1 MPEVRKRHE
10 SGRNAMGI
18 VNRALIL
25 ACGNSLRGDDA
36 VGLHVVRELRAGLC
50 EPETVIQAS
59 TQWTP
64 EQAEAIS
71 EAEVVIFVDASAVL
85 PTGAVQSK
93 RISPKPEAPSSFS
106 HSCSPEGLLSLARQ
120 IYGVVPSAAFLITI
134 GAQSFEF
141 SEELSEA
148 VKLAIPEALAQIKAV
163 LSGVSLPSE
172 ESRAQST
179 SS

>member
-1 MPEVRKRHE
+1 M
-10 SGRNAMGI
+10 
-18 VNRALIL
+18 NRALIL

-36 VGLHVVRELRAGLC
+36 VALHVARELRAGLC

-59 TQWTP
+59 TQWAP

-71 EAEVVIFVDASAVL
+71 EAELVIFVDASAIL

-93 RISPKPEAPSSFS
+93 SISPRLEQPGSFS
-106 HSCSPEGLLSLARQ
+106 HNCSPEGLLAMAKQL
-120 IYGVVPSAAFLITI
+120 YGMMPSSAFLITI

-148 VKLAIPEALAQIKAV
+148 AKVAIPEALAQIKV
-163 LSGVSLPSE
+163 ILSGVSLSAERPRAKPS
-172 ESRAQST
+172 

>member
-1 MPEVRKRHE
+1 
-10 SGRNAMGI
+10 

-36 VGLHVVRELRAGLC
+36 VALHVARELRAGLC

-59 TQWTP
+59 TQWAP

-71 EAEVVIFVDASAVL
+71 EAELVIFVDASAIL

-93 RISPKPEAPSSFS
+93 SISPRLEQPGSFS
-106 HSCSPEGLLSLARQ
+106 HNCSPEGLLAMAKQL
-120 IYGVVPSAAFLITI
+120 YGMMPSSAFLITI

-148 VKLAIPEALAQIKAV
+148 AKVAIPEALAQIKV
-163 LSGVSLPSE
+163 ILSGVSLSAERPRAKPS
-172 ESRAQST
+172 

>member
-1 MPEVRKRHE
+1 
-10 SGRNAMGI
+10 

-36 VGLHVVRELRAGLC
+36 VALHVARELRAGLC
-50 EPETVIQAS
+50 EPQTVIHSS
-59 TQWTP
+59 TQWAP
-64 EQAEAIS
+64 EQAESIS
-71 EAEVVIFVDASAVL
+71 EVEVVIFVDASAVL

-93 RISPKPEAPSSFS
+93 RVSPKPDAPSSFS
-106 HSCSPEGLLSLARQ
+106 HSCSPEGLLALAEQLYR
-120 IYGVVPSAAFLITI
+120 VVPSDAFLITI

-148 VKLAIPEALAQIKAV
+148 VKLAIPEALAQIKAI

-172 ESRAQST
+172 EPRAK
-179 SS
+179 SSSS

>member
-1 MPEVRKRHE
+1 
-10 SGRNAMGI
+10 

-36 VGLHVVRELRAGLC
+36 VALHVARELRSGLC
-50 EPETVIQAS
+50 EPETVVHAS

-64 EQAEAIS
+64 EQAESIS

-85 PTGAVQSK
+85 PTGEVRSK
-93 RISPKPEAPSSFS
+93 RVSPRPEDPASIS
-106 HSCSPEGLLSLARQ
+106 HSCSPEGLLALAKQ
-120 IYGVVPSAAFLITI
+120 LYGVVPSSAFLVTI

-141 SEELSEA
+141 SEELSDA
-148 VKLAIPEALAQIKAV
+148 VKLAIPEALAQIKAI

-172 ESRAQST
+172 EKRAQS
-179 SS
+179 SSS